1 VCTWSI
7 RTCAIDNAGVSYTNS
22 ISAKYGDADLRWE
35 PQQNRRLMSCGFNS
49 LAEYA
54 SLYVQ
59 PTTTNPTWPNSKQL
73 ALMPFTA
80 LAWPACYAL
89 FNSGSYAP
97 GPAKEL
103 IRATKTTVYTG
114 YRAHSPLVWDP
125 NFKAWL
131 YGFLQNNSLAQ
142 QWINGP
148 NNAYF
153 IDLNVDDADFLQG
166 FGSDFKTVA
175 NSVASGGRE
184 QPHLAWIILVTPP
197 TQMQNTEFAVI

>member
-1 VCTWSI
+1 
-7 RTCAIDNAGVSYTNS
+7 
-22 ISAKYGDADLRWE
+22 
-35 PQQNRRLMSCGFNS
+35 
-49 LAEYA
+49 
-54 SLYVQ
+54 
-59 PTTTNPTWPNSKQL
+59 
-73 ALMPFTA
+73 MPFTA

-166 FGSDFKTVA
+166 FGSDFKTDRKSTRL
-175 NSVASGGRE
+175 NSSHGYISYAVFCLKKKKNHP
-184 QPHLAWIILVTPP
+184 QDTVT
-197 TQMQNTEFAVI
+197 